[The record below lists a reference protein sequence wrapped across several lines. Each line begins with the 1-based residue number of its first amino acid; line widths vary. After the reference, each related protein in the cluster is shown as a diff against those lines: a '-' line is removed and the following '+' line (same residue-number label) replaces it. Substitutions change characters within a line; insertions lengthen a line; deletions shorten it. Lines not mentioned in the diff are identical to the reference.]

1 MRKKF
6 TVYDKLGLYKPK
18 EGEMLVMNSSGV
30 FFLVS
35 GLNDYYTNIQRLY
48 DVIGSYDVVW
58 EDEC

>member
-6 TVYDKLGLYKPK
+6 SIYDKQGNKYKPK

-35 GLNDYYTNIQRLY
+35 GLNDYYTSIQRLY
-48 DVIGSYDVVW
+48 DVIGNYDVVW
-58 EDEC
+58 EEE